1 MKKQITLVLT
11 LLLAALLLA
20 ACADNTAD
28 DLSTP
33 ALPEASPPPD
43 EGLGDATAEAEPT
56 AEATAEVAATATSE
70 PTAEA
75 LSPAVA
81 VSDQELSE
89 GTVTIDAVTAAEPG
103 WIVIHADDNG
113 GPGPV
118 IGFAP
123 VAAGENENVVV
134 EVDEAGLTETL
145 HAMLHV
151 DAGVAGE
158 YEFPGEDGPVTVDG
172 TVVMQPF
179 TLSGGLDQAG
189 AGAVGLELV
198 VEGLT
203 SPVVF
208 KPIPDGSGRF
218 VVVDQVGVAYI
229 LDGDGSLLE
238 EPFLDLRDRMVEQM
252 TDFDERG
259 FLGLAFHPDYAENG
273 RFYVYY
279 SAPLRAEAPADW
291 NHTSHIAE
299 FQVPADD
306 ANVAD
311 PDSERLLLQVD
322 QPQFNHD
329 GGQIAF
335 GPDGYLY
342 IPLGDGGGAN
352 DTDLGHVADWYEANE
367 GGNGQDTADNLLG
380 SILRIDVDSE
390 GADGQPYAIP
400 ADNPFV
406 DDDQVLPEIWA
417 YGFRNPFRIS
427 FDSGGDNA
435 LFVGDAGQDH
445 WEEVSIVEAGG
456 NYGWNVKEASH
467 CFNAAEPENPP
478 AECPDSDPDGNPLVD
493 PVIEYMNANQ
503 EGGLGLV
510 VIGGH
515 VYRGAALP
523 DLEGQYIFGDW
534 SDDFAAGNGKLFVA
548 APAESGLWP
557 MQPLTLTNTASG
569 TLESFLLSF
578 GEGEDGELYVLT
590 SSSPGPT
597 GETGRVY
604 RLVPGDM
611 AEPLAMP
618 EETEEMATEETEDE
632 GAAGEMT
639 VTIESFAYSPAELT
653 VPVGTT
659 VVWTNEDDVA
669 HTVTAGTPDAP
680 EPDLF
685 DSGSLGS
692 GESFSFTFDEP
703 GSFAYF
709 CTLHPNMRAT
719 ITVEG

>member
-1 MKKQITLVLT
+1 MEDSMKKRTTLVLT

-20 ACADNTAD
+20 ACADNTTTEPLPTA
-28 DLSTP
+28 
-33 ALPEASPPPD
+33 ALPEPTPVLELD
-43 EGLGDATAEAEPT
+43 EGLGAEATATAPPMTTTAPT
-56 AEATAEVAATATSE
+56 AEA
-70 PTAEA
+70 P
-75 LSPAVA
+75 SPAVT

-89 GTVTIDAVTAAEPG
+89 GTVTIAAVTAAEPG
-103 WIVIHADDNG
+103 WIVVHADEDG

-123 VAAGENENVVV
+123 VSAGENENVVV
-134 EVDEAGLTETL
+134 EVDEAGATDTL

-172 TVVMQPF
+172 NVVMQPF
-179 TLSGGLDQAG
+179 RLTGGLDQTAG
-189 AGAVGLELV
+189 GAVGLELV
-198 VEGLT
+198 AEGLT
-203 SPVVF
+203 APVVF

-218 VVVDQVGVAYI
+218 VVVDQIGVAHI
-229 LDGDGSLLE
+229 LDGDGNLLD
-238 EPFLDLRDRMVEQM
+238 EPFLDLRDRMVELM
-252 TDFDERG
+252 TAFDERG
-259 FLGLAFHPDYAENG
+259 FLGLAFHPEYAENG

-299 FQVPADD
+299 FQLSADD

-311 PDSERLLLQVD
+311 PGSERLLLQVD

-329 GGQIAF
+329 GGQIAV

-352 DTDLGHVADWYEANE
+352 DVGLGHVDDWYDFNE
-367 GGNGQDTADNLLG
+367 GGNAQNIAENLLG
-380 SILRIDVDSE
+380 AILRIDVDE
-390 GADGQPYAIP
+390 AGTEGQPYGIP

-406 DDDQVLPEIWA
+406 DDDEALPEIWA

-427 FDSGGDNA
+427 FDSKADNA
-435 LFVGDAGQDH
+435 LYVGDAGQDH

-456 NYGWNVKEASH
+456 NYGWSVKEGTH
-467 CFNAAEPENPP
+467 CFNAATTDNPP
-478 AECPDSDPDGNPLVD
+478 AECPDSDPDGNPLID
-493 PVIEYMNANQ
+493 PVIEYLNANQ

-515 VYRGAALP
+515 VYRGQALP
-523 DLEGQYIFGDW
+523 ELQGAYVFGDW

-548 APAESGLWP
+548 TPASDGLWP
-557 MQPLTLTNTASG
+557 MEELTVSNTASG

-578 GEGEDGELYVLT
+578 GEDEDGELYVLT
-590 SSSPGPT
+590 SGSPGPT
-597 GETGRVY
+597 GESGRIY
-604 RLVPGDM
+604 RLVPAGS
-611 AEPLAMP
+611 AEPLTMA
-618 EETEEMATEETEDE
+618 EETDEEAMEEMDEEA
-632 GAAGEMT
+632 AAGEMT
-639 VTIESFAYSPAELT
+639 VTIDALAYSPAELT

-659 VVWTNEDDVA
+659 VVWQNEDNVA

-680 EPDLF
+680 QPDQF
-685 DSGSLGS
+685 DSGIFGS
-692 GESFSFTFDEP
+692 GESFRFTFDEA
-703 GSFAYF
+703 GTFAYF
-709 CTLHPNMRAT
+709 CTIHPNMRAT
-719 ITVEG
+719 ITVEE